1 MNTQYNQIILMSND
15 QSILGSALENPKPL
29 MAAASVAG
37 RLIGYI
43 CSADET
49 LRSQLY
55 GRVML
60 AANGAAAQSDVTT
73 DSGD

>member
-15 QSILGSALENPKPL
+15 QSILGSALENPKPF

-49 LRSQLY
+49 LRSQLC
-55 GRVML
+55 GRIML
-60 AANGAAAQSDVTT
+60 EASAPVARAGATTESSD
-73 DSGD
+73 

>member
-1 MNTQYNQIILMSND
+1 MSND
-15 QSILGSALENPKPL
+15 QSILAVALQKPTPV
-29 MAAASVAG
+29 MAAAGIAS
-37 RLIGYI
+37 RLVGHI